1 MEGAKMAESR
11 EKDYLSQS
19 IRQLKGVG
27 PKRAA
32 MYEKMGIFTFGDLIR
47 HYPRGYISYSE
58 TTDLSGV
65 RTGEYVTIRAEVER
79 KTPAVRTQGGR
90 TICRVFAAAAD
101 GTDLELVYFNNP
113 YITQSL
119 TVGNGYVFYGRL
131 QGDLLRKQM
140 TNPVI
145 VKEEELTGMTAQY
158 PLTEGLTSRIIS
170 ANIRT
175 VLDDPLCR
183 IDEFIPQDILERYGL
198 PDRDLSVRLI
208 HFPQN
213 EQEASAAKRRL
224 VFEELFILSLGMKM
238 RRKRRGLQSNKAFTF
253 LDSSEF
259 CDSLP
264 FSMTGAQRRSVEE
277 ITSDL
282 AKNEPMARLL
292 QGDVGSGKTAVAAAA
307 VYLAARNGFQSAVM
321 APTEVLAAQHAE
333 TFRKML
339 EPFDITVGLLTGSVK
354 GRQRSELLKQIAKG
368 NADLVVGTHA
378 LISEGVEYRRLG
390 LVVTD
395 EQHRF
400 GVEQRASLSRKG
412 DLPHTLVMSATPIPR
427 TLSLILYGDLNISV
441 LDEMPAGRRPVKT
454 ILVDDTYRER
464 YLGFVR
470 KTVEQGQQVYIVCPL
485 VEDSDALGEDTLSA
499 TQYYD
504 MAVSGP
510 LKGISAALLH
520 GKLSSDEKKKIM
532 ADFQQGSVKVLISTT
547 VIEVGVDC
555 PNATVMI
562 IENAERFGLSTLHQL
577 RGRVG
582 RSDLQSWCVLV
593 SSKSSGASGERL
605 KLLTETDDGFVI
617 ASEDLR
623 MRGPGDF
630 IGNRQHGLP
639 DLTVANIADDEKVL
653 YSASEAAA
661 GVIAGSPDLKRYPQL
676 KEKAEQMFSTV
687 ENIMN

>member
-1 MEGAKMAESR
+1 MAANV

-27 PKRAA
+27 QKRAA
-32 MYEKMGIFTFGDLIR
+32 MYEKMRIFTYEDLLK
-47 HYPRGYISYSE
+47 HYPRGYLNYTE
-58 TTDLSGV
+58 TGDLSGIG
-65 RTGEYVTIRAEVER
+65 TGEYVTVRAEVDR
-79 KTPAVRTQGGR
+79 KTPVVRTQGGR
-90 TICRVFAAAAD
+90 TLCRVYVITAE
-101 GTDLELVYFNNP
+101 GEEIELTYFNNP
-113 YITQSL
+113 YIAQSL
-119 TVGNGYVFYGRL
+119 ITGNEYIFYGRL
-131 QGDLLRKQM
+131 QGDLLRHQM
-140 TNPVI
+140 TNPSV
-145 VKEEELTGMTAQY
+145 VREDELTGMTAQY
-158 PLTEGLTSRIIS
+158 PLTEGLSSRIIS
-170 ANIRT
+170 ANIKSI
-175 VLDDPLCR
+175 LDDTACH
-183 IDEFIPQDILERYGL
+183 IDDFIPEDILERYDL
-198 PDRDLSVRLI
+198 LDRDQAVRLI
-208 HFPQN
+208 HFPQD
-213 EQEASAAKRRL
+213 EQEVSAAKRRL
-224 VFEELFILSLGMKM
+224 VFEELLTLSVGMKM
-238 RRKRRGLQSNKAFTF
+238 RRRKRGLQSNKGFTF
-253 LDSSEF
+253 LDTSAF

-264 FSMTGAQRRSVEE
+264 FSMTGAQKRSVAE
-277 ITSDL
+277 IASDL
-282 AKNEPMARLL
+282 SKNEPMARLL

-339 EPFDITVGLLTGSVK
+339 EPFDITVGLLTSSVK
-354 GRQRSELLKQIAKG
+354 GKQRSELLKQIAKG

-378 LISEGVEYRRLG
+378 LISEDVEYRRLG
-390 LVVTD
+390 LVITD

-464 YLGFVR
+464 YLAFVR
-470 KTVEQGQQVYIVCPL
+470 KTVEEGQQVYIVCPL
-485 VEDSDALGEDTLSA
+485 VEDSDALGEAALSA

-504 MAVSGP
+504 MAVNRP
-510 LKGISAALLH
+510 LKGIPVALLH
-520 GKLSSDEKKKIM
+520 GKLSSDEKTKIM
-532 ADFQQGSVKVLISTT
+532 DDFQQGSVKVLISTT

-593 SSKSSGASGERL
+593 SSKSSGAAGERL

-617 ASEDLR
+617 ANEDLR

-639 DLTVANIADDEKVL
+639 NLTVANIADDEKIL
-653 YSASEAAA
+653 YSANEAA
-661 GVIAGSPDLKRYPQL
+661 VSIVTDSPDLKRYPLL
-676 KEKAEQMFSTV
+676 KDKVEKLY
-687 ENIMN
+687 ENMGQIIN